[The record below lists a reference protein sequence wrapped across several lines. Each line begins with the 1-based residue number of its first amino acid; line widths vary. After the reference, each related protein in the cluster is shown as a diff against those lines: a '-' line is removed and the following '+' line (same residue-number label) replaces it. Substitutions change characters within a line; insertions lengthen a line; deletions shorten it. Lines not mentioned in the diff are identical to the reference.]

1 MGGSSLEALGRVPA
15 KLLEAAMQ
23 GGSSMKPRL
32 IIIFLMILAAL
43 FLGLPSTLNAQVSS
57 VPMLKVDVPF
67 DFIAG
72 GSHLAAG
79 TYNIF
84 HTDSANLMMIRSTD
98 LKAQALVPVM
108 VSDTGSDKSVTKL
121 VFNRY
126 GDQYFLSQIWSG
138 PDSQVHQCMK
148 CPAEKALGKGQPE
161 VMTLTAKP

>member
-1 MGGSSLEALGRVPA
+1 MGGSSFEALGRVPA

-32 IIIFLMILAAL
+32 IILLTILFIL

-57 VPMLKVDVPF
+57 VPMLKVNVPF

-148 CPAEKALGKGQPE
+148 CPAEKALEKGQPE